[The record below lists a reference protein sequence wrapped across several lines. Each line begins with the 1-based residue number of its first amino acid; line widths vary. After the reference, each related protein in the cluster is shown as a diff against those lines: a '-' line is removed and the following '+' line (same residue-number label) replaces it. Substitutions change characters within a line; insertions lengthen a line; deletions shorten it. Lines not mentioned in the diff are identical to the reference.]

1 MPAVN
6 LRRRPNRDIRPKF
19 IAATLIAAS
28 LVIVGVAER
37 DLHSRPGQEIRG
49 SKGIWRLVS
58 LNAIG
63 ALVYL
68 MIGRSRQTAPSH

>member
-6 LRRRPNRDIRPKF
+6 LRPRTSRDIRPKSV
-19 IAATLIAAS
+19 AAALIAAS
-28 LVIVGVAER
+28 LVIIGVAER

-49 SKGIWRLVS
+49 SKGVWRLVS

-63 ALVYL
+63 ALAYL
-68 MIGRSRQTAPSH
+68 TIGRSRQTAPSR